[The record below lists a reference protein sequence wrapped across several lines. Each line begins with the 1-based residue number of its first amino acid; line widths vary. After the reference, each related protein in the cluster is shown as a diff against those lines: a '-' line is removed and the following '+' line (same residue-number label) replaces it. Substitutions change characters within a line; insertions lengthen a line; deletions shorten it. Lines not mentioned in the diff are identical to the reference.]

1 MEKPLNLVSDVLP
14 GGLIKVT
21 LPDFS
26 IYYHNKGF
34 TQLLA
39 LSEEEYSAF
48 FASPNLDF
56 IYPKDLEAVKK
67 EFLRCSGDRSP
78 VFLEFRILQK
88 NKEIHWIQ
96 LNGAYLEEHDGKPAY
111 LCFFMDICKQHAY
124 EEDIM
129 LEQQRSSIIA
139 DLQGDYFWEYDLS
152 TESLSR
158 YGNLSETYDSSH
170 LIYNWKQFMLENEI
184 VHPHDV
190 PRLENSL
197 SSPSAKTQSLDL
209 RLKSNLGIYIWY
221 KLKYRFLFNPQKE
234 PVRIFGQAI
243 NLEVPNMQTEAS
255 FSLLGK
261 SAAIKQ
267 INQSIQQMP
276 EDSHCGLMLLCL
288 PNFAEYQKTFGYT
301 FCQNL
306 LSEFSLA
313 LFGQFREQ
321 LIGYLETG
329 RFLVFFADT
338 SEEQELAQQAED
350 FLFSLENL
358 YISQDNFH
366 IACNIGLVLGDKNS
380 SNYDILY
387 KKASIALETAQKKGK
402 RSYDIYGLRPDKN
415 IAASSSISTCSPVST
430 EEMPYSILKFGLSLT
445 CEEAS
450 SDSINT
456 FLVTVQQYFHAQRVF
471 FLEDLPDVC
480 SKKELLSCF
489 SPLKEDNCLYC
500 SDIASLKEKAP
511 LFFESL
517 SLDNIQGFYC
527 YTMHHGQE
535 IIGLFITAF
544 SKLPANFNIA
554 FFEVIGSLVEKI
566 IVKRQLGNYLDA
578 SPVDPI
584 TSLSSFS
591 CFLKNGRRILAENK
605 NEHFA
610 LVYLDINKFHTF
622 NQNFGF
628 GVGNQILELLGHS
641 IQSSLREKEISC
653 RIEKDHFALLLHYE
667 KEDEIFDRLNRRI
680 LNPLLQSPEDL
691 PDFYRF
697 NIING
702 VYFIP
707 EGETEISEMLDYANA
722 ARKSIKGF
730 AGSNYTCYTPHLAED
745 VFQYRTTLE
754 KLVLALKKKSFLPFY
769 QPRYSLATG
778 EITGVEALA
787 RWESTPLCIKKPSE
801 FLLIM
806 EKTGMVINMDFQ
818 IIECICCFLRSRLTA
833 GLECVPVS
841 INLSELHFK
850 TTDFV
855 KRLLSILTCYE
866 VPVSLLKLEISEEM
880 LVHYP
885 EEAVIFINELKS
897 FDFFITIDHFGEI
910 YSPLILLKN
919 ANIDAIKLNI
929 RAFCSKQPSPQDWL
943 LLQKIIETAKGL
955 GLTVYANSVESASL
969 VPKLK
974 ELGCDEIQGYLYSR
988 PLPQAA
994 FEALLNN

>member
-48 FASPNLDF
+48 FASPTLDF

-67 EFLRCSGDRSP
+67 ELLRCSCDQSP
-78 VFLEFRILQK
+78 LFLEFRILQN

-96 LNGAYLEEHDGKPAY
+96 LNGTYLEEHDGKHAY

-139 DLQGDYFWEYDLS
+139 ELQGDYFWEYDIS
-152 TESLSR
+152 TESLTR
-158 YGNLSETYDSSH
+158 YGNLSKTSDSSH
-170 LIYNWKQFMLENEI
+170 IIYNWKKHILENKI

-190 PRLENSL
+190 PRLENIL
-197 SSPSAKTQSLDL
+197 SSPSEKMQSLDL
-209 RLKSNLGIYIWY
+209 RLKSNLGIYIWH
-221 KLKYRFLFNPQKE
+221 KLKYRFLFNSQKE

-243 NLEVPNMQTEAS
+243 NLEVPNMQTEIS

-267 INQSIQQMP
+267 INRSIQQMP
-276 EDSHCGLMLLCL
+276 DNSHCGLMLLCL

-321 LIGYLETG
+321 LIGHLETG
-329 RFLVFFADT
+329 RFLVFFADA
-338 SEEQELAQQAED
+338 SEEQELAQQAKD
-350 FLFSLENL
+350 FLSSLENL

-366 IACNIGLVLGDKNS
+366 VACNIGLVLGDKNS

-402 RSYDIYGLRPDKN
+402 RSYDIYGLRSDK
-415 IAASSSISTCSPVST
+415 AGGCASLVSPTPVSH
-430 EEMPYSILKFGLSLT
+430 EELPCSILKLGLSLAY
-445 CEEAS
+445 EETSGDSMHTFS
-450 SDSINT
+450 SM
-456 FLVTVQQYFHAQRVF
+456 VQQFFHAQRVL
-471 FLEDLPDVC
+471 FLTDLPDTC
-480 SKKELLSCF
+480 SKKELLACCQ
-489 SPLKEDNCLYC
+489 PLKEKHCLFC
-500 SDIASLKEKAP
+500 NDISSLNEKAP
-511 LFFESL
+511 LLFESL
-517 SLDNIQGFYC
+517 SLDGIQNFYC
-527 YTMHHGQE
+527 YAMHYGKE
-535 IIGLFITAF
+535 ITGFFITGF
-544 SKLPANFNIA
+544 SKPLVTAFNMS
-554 FFEVIGSLVEKI
+554 FFQIIGSLAEQITAKHW
-566 IVKRQLGNYLDA
+566 LESYLSA
-578 SPVDPI
+578 SPVDQV
-584 TSLSSFS
+584 TSLPTFPF
-591 CFLKNGRRILAENK
+591 FLKRGRRILTENK
-605 NEHFA
+605 KEHFA

-641 IQSSLREKEISC
+641 IQSSLREKEIGC
-653 RIEKDHFALLLHYE
+653 RIERDHFSLLLHYE
-667 KEDEIFDRLNRRI
+667 KEDEIFDRLNCRI
-680 LNPLLQSPEDL
+680 RSSLLQSSEAM

-697 NIING
+697 DIIKG

-707 EGETEISEMLDYANA
+707 QGETEISEMLDYANA
-722 ARKSIKGF
+722 AHQSIKGF
-730 AGSNYTCYTPHLAED
+730 TGSHYACYTPHLADEAL
-745 VFQYRTTLE
+745 QHRTTLE
-754 KLVLALKKKSFLPFY
+754 KLTQGLKKKSFLPFY
-769 QPRYSLATG
+769 QPRYSLSTG
-778 EITGVEALA
+778 EITGAEALA
-787 RWESTPLCIKKPSE
+787 RWESASFSIKKASE
-801 FLLIM
+801 FLLVM
-806 EKTGMVINMDFQ
+806 EKTGMVIDMDFQ
-818 IIECICCFLRSRLTA
+818 IIEHICRFLSKRLAA
-833 GLECVPVS
+833 GLECVS
-841 INLSELHFK
+841 ISVNLSELHFK

-855 KRLLSILTCYE
+855 KKLLSILTHYK
-866 VPVSLLKLEISEEM
+866 VPVSLFKLEISEEI
-880 LVHYP
+880 LIHFP
-885 EEAVIFINELKS
+885 EEAAIFINELKS

-919 ANIDAIKLNI
+919 INIDAVTLNI

-943 LLQKIIETAKGL
+943 LLQKVIETVKGL
-955 GLTVYANSVESASL
+955 GLIVYANSVENDSL

-974 ELGCDEIQGYLYSR
+974 ELGCDEIQGYLYSK
-988 PLPQAA
+988 PLPEAA
-994 FEALLNN
+994 FEALFNN